1 MAIKE
6 YIDKKFKST
15 MYKDLEKLKGIEFQN
30 RMKYEIALR
39 DPSNIKAIEYAISF
53 YIENKQDFTKL
64 GQQLEITTYDILN
77 YSHNNLINIYKIL
90 LEIVKKINF
99 FSLEIINIEEYK
111 HPLIKDELLSI
122 FRLLNFINS
131 KIDTYTVVENLNYEY
146 NENLKLS
153 KEIETYDNNTFY
165 LKSEKKIDNQ
175 NITNYYTITTESP
188 YINVHDNKVLF
199 EEIETN
205 TDKYYDKTIVYIT
218 EDKKFKKNLK
228 INLELN
234 LGLPDEE
241 LINIIKSLS
250 KSYKEGDFSK
260 KLIQK
265 EEQTI
270 FKEFEKVGIKYI
282 KKPRDF
288 IVMLFMFD
296 TIKNKQELGNP
307 SISAIEKELSK
318 KFEIRDSTLANLR
331 TAFNNSIKKQLYLQ
345 L

>member
-6 YIDKKFKST
+6 YIDKKFKSI

-318 KFEIRDSTLANLR
+318 KFEISDSTLANLR

>member
-6 YIDKKFKST
+6 YIDKKFKSI

-318 KFEIRDSTLANLR
+318 KFDLSDSTLANLR